1 MQDLQG
7 RLAEVGAIAVRLEK
21 KTGCPAQELIAQWA
35 VESQWGGHPAG
46 QHNYF
51 GIKRA
56 HRHAK
61 WCTVTTHE
69 VVAGKTIVVDLDF
82 ADYDSLEASCEDF
95 AWLITQ
101 GDPYRTAWRG
111 YLADRDLDKLIAGV
125 AHVYA
130 TSPNY
135 TRLVTAIAHQSNV
148 TAAIEK
154 AKATA

>member
-7 RLAEVGAIAVRLEK
+7 RLAEVAGIAVRLEK
-21 KTGCPAQELIAQWA
+21 KTGCPAQDLVAQWA
-35 VESQWGGHPAG
+35 AESQWGGHPAG

-56 HRHAK
+56 HRHTK

-69 VVAGKTIVVDLDF
+69 VIAGKTIVVDLDF

-95 AWLITQ
+95 TWLITQ
-101 GDPYRTAWRG
+101 SDRYREGWRA
-111 YLADRDLDKLIAGV
+111 YLADRDLDKLIAWV
-125 AHVYA
+125 AHIYA

-135 TRLVTAIAHQSNV
+135 TRLVTLIAHQANV
-148 TAAIEK
+148 TAAI
-154 AKATA
+154 AKARAEA